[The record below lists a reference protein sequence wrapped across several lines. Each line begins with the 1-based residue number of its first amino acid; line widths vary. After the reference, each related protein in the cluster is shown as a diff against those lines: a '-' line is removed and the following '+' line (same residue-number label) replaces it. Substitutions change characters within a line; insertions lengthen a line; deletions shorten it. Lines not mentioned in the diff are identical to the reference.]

1 MLPYWLVGLGILLTL
16 GHALNVLQF
25 GDEQAQQLGLPV
37 SRVRVLIIV
46 AASLTT
52 AAAVAFAGIIGFV
65 GLIVPH
71 ILRLLTGPDYRS
83 LLPLSLPGGAALLLV
98 ADVLARVLI
107 APQELP
113 VGVVTS
119 LAGAPFFLWL
129 LRRSRQASYWS

>member
-1 MLPYWLVGLGILLTL
+1 MLV
-16 GHALNVLQF
+16 V
-25 GDEQAQQLGLPV
+25 
-37 SRVRVLIIV
+37 V

-71 ILRLLTGPDYRS
+71 VVRFLWGGDYRRI
-83 LLPLSLPGGAALLLV
+83 LPLSIISGATLLLL
-98 ADVLARVLI
+98 ADVLARVVM

-113 VGVVTS
+113 VGIITA

-129 LRRSRQASYWS
+129 LRRARQQAFW